1 MKKLFLVSFVFSCMV
16 FAQEVGVK
24 VDKVDATS
32 EEGTTITVQK
42 GANKS
47 TNKKKYVVT
56 EGTEE
61 VAGDKDVVLKSA
73 EKNWQKACKEWK
85 TEFKDNN
92 KDNKIVSMNCGKMN
106 CSKNCVESTCE
117 SLAKYKVRV
126 LEEE

>member
-1 MKKLFLVSFVFSCMV
+1 MKKLFLVAFVFSCMA

-24 VDKVDATS
+24 VDKVDAAS
-32 EEGTTITVQK
+32 EEGTTITVSK
-42 GANKS
+42 GANKN
-47 TNKKKYVVT
+47 TNKKKYIVT
-56 EGTEE
+56 EGSEE
-61 VAGDKDVVLKSA
+61 VAGDKDVVLKNA

-106 CSKNCVESTCE
+106 CSKNGVESTCE